1 MKNLELTRMEHL
13 SGGKGC
19 VGATIGAG
27 VSGFI
32 VGAVGG
38 PATAALG
45 WLAGGIGGLVG
56 CIIDQQMK

>member
-1 MKNLELTRMEHL
+1 MEHL

-45 WLAGGIGGLVG
+45 
-56 CIIDQQMK
+56 